1 MANSTTL
8 EKPKVTNKN
17 SEESIKKMTKSTIDY
32 DVIDRMDSFNKFVKK
47 KNTFLFG
54 VAGVFLTLY
63 ILLPILAFTPV
74 LQQKW
79 IGNITGVWVY
89 SAGLF
94 VMTVVLCTVYTKTAP
109 KFDKIA
115 ADVLR
120 EYEQQ
125 GGAK

>member
-1 MANSTTL
+1 MRA
-8 EKPKVTNKN
+8 
-17 SEESIKKMTKSTIDY
+17 IDQ
-32 DVIDRMDSFNKFVKK
+32 MDSFNKFVKK

-54 VAGVFLTLY
+54 VAAVFLTLY

-94 VMTVVLCTVYTKTAP
+94 VMTVVLCMVYTRMAP
-109 KFDKIA
+109 KFDKMA

-120 EYEQQ
+120 EYDK
-125 GGAK
+125 GGVK

>member
-1 MANSTTL
+1 MTNVTTI
-8 EKPKVTNKN
+8 EKPKSTNGN
-17 SEESIKKMTKSTIDY
+17 TEESIKKMRNNSIDY
-32 DVIDRMDSFNKFVKK
+32 DKIDRMDSFNKFVKK

-54 VAGVFLTLY
+54 VTAVFLILY
-63 ILLPILAFTPV
+63 IMLPILAFTPV

-79 IGNITGVWVY
+79 IGSITGVWVY

-94 VMTVVLCTVYTKTAP
+94 VMTVVLCTVYTKMAP

>member
-1 MANSTTL
+1 MVNTTAVGQ
-8 EKPKVTNKN
+8 PKELKK
-17 SEESIKKMTKSTIDY
+17 ESIKPVTLQSKDY
-32 DVIDRMDSFNKFVKK
+32 DKINQLDSFNKLVRK

-54 VAGVFLTLY
+54 TTAVFLILY

-94 VMTVVLCTVYTKTAP
+94 VMTVILCMVYTKMAP
-109 KFDKIA
+109 KFDKMVVN
-115 ADVLR
+115 VL
-120 EYEQQ
+120 EEFEKQ
-125 GGAK
+125 GGKK

>member
-1 MANSTTL
+1 MANVGTL
-8 EKPKVTNKN
+8 NKPVEKEVKPVVNNVKFKEINY
-17 SEESIKKMTKSTIDY
+17 KKIDQ
-32 DVIDRMDSFNKFVKK
+32 MESFNSFVKK

-54 VAGVFLTLY
+54 VTAAFLSLY

-89 SAGLF
+89 AAALF
-94 VMTVVLCTVYTKTAP
+94 VMTVMLCMLYTKMAP

-115 ADVLR
+115 AEVLA
-120 EYEQQ
+120 EYERD
-125 GGAK
+125 GGR

>member
-1 MANSTTL
+1 MVNVSTVKKPNLTK
-8 EKPKVTNKN
+8 EKKEVSVKKAKDV
-17 SEESIKKMTKSTIDY
+17 SINY
-32 DVIDRMDSFNKFVKK
+32 DKINHMDSFNKFVRK
-47 KNTFLFG
+47 KNAFLFG
-54 VAGVFLTLY
+54 TTGIFLFLY

-94 VMTVVLCTVYTKTAP
+94 VMTVVLCALYTKMAP
-109 KFDKIA
+109 KFDQIA

-120 EYEQQ
+120 EYEQ
-125 GGAK
+125 GGAE

>member
-1 MANSTTL
+1 M
-8 EKPKVTNKN
+8 E
-17 SEESIKKMTKSTIDY
+17 
-32 DVIDRMDSFNKFVKK
+32 SFNKFVRK
-47 KNTFLFG
+47 KNAFLFG
-54 VAGVFLTLY
+54 TTGVFLFLY

-94 VMTVVLCTVYTKTAP
+94 VMTVVLCMVYTKMAP
-109 KFDKIA
+109 KFDQMA
-115 ADVLR
+115 SEVLS
-120 EYEQQ
+120 EYEQ

>member
-1 MANSTTL
+1 MANVSTLNNQGDKIIKTTVS
-8 EKPKVTNKN
+8 KTKK
-17 SEESIKKMTKSTIDY
+17 EEIDY
-32 DVIDRMDSFNKFVKK
+32 KKIDQMTSFNEFVKK

-54 VAGVFLTLY
+54 VAALFLTLY

-89 SAGLF
+89 AACLF
-94 VMTVVLCTVYTKTAP
+94 VMTVMLCMLYTKMAP
-109 KFDKIA
+109 KFDKMA
-115 ADVLR
+115 AEVLA
-120 EYEQQ
+120 EYK

>member
-1 MANSTTL
+1 MTNATTL
-8 EKPKVTNKN
+8 ERPKTTKGKT
-17 SEESIKKMTKSTIDY
+17 EESIKKLRDGSINY
-32 DVIDRMDSFNKFVKK
+32 DRINEMDSFNKLVKK
-47 KNTFLFG
+47 KNSFLFG
-54 VAGVFLTLY
+54 TTAVFLFLY

-94 VMTVVLCTVYTKTAP
+94 VMTVVLCAVYTKMAP
-109 KFDKIA
+109 KFDQMVVE
-115 ADVLR
+115 VLD

-125 GGAK
+125 GGGK